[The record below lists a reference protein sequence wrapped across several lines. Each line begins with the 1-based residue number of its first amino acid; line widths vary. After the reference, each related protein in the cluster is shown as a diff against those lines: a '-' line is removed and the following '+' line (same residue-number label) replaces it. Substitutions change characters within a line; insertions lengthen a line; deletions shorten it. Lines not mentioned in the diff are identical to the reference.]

1 MTDIWYAEQQRLN
14 TDFKLRMMA
23 KRAYEIQGRN
33 KIKPSSMNP
42 DLLVGGDVLGDVP
55 NKLDL
60 YYPTSAGFTEG
71 VASTTGGE
79 QDAFSAAVSQV
90 NAGTPLEQS
99 IQESAA
105 PPVEDVGTGCGM
117 RGGSREQNIQ
127 EEIERE
133 KEEIR
138 NLLFT
143 IYSGTPQMINHAA
156 NRMINEAVNLANGS
170 HYATLMHLKNLR
182 TELQT
187 SQLQDKSSVK
197 RKRGEGLRG
206 RGKVA
211 DSLKSKMKKKL
222 REVVMKRGKNL
233 TDLEEQNI
241 EQILAKA
248 TKEINDILSDEDVL
262 EENDAKQIEKVKQ
275 IELRVNAQIDLIL
288 KK

>member
-117 RGGSREQNIQ
+117 RGGAEFEKCPDGYSDWGLLGCFKPARFNGKTWEQAENIP
-127 EEIERE
+127 R
-133 KEEIR
+133 K
-138 NLLFT
+138 LK
-143 IYSGTPQMINHAA
+143 
-156 NRMINEAVNLANGS
+156 GS
-170 HYATLMHLKNLR
+170 
-182 TELQT
+182 
-187 SQLQDKSSVK
+187 
-197 RKRGEGLRG
+197 GLRG